1 MHRIHRKLTLNK
13 STEIN
18 QLLENK
24 TSFSLNIKKERNE
37 NEINERLLRPKSV
50 NRDAVRRVAS
60 ASAKKETTGILTQRN
75 SSKSIGRQLQICMDR
90 GHGDSTGSISMGAN
104 LYGSGTQGLNA
115 LNFNGRCSSEFIIKF
130 KRS

>member
-37 NEINERLLRPKSV
+37 NKINERLLPPKSV
-50 NRDAVRRVAS
+50 NRDAARRVAS
-60 ASAKKETTGILTQRN
+60 ASEKKARSLRV
-75 SSKSIGRQLQICMDR
+75 
-90 GHGDSTGSISMGAN
+90 N
-104 LYGSGTQGLNA
+104 LKNA
-115 LNFNGRCSSEFIIKF
+115 I
-130 KRS
+130 